1 MGFAMHMQLGRY
13 FIIGCLLL
21 LSSLTYAAEIEKP
34 LPVKNT
40 VPVQKAA
47 SILVVGDSISA
58 AFGLDKSKGWVALMQ
73 RELGDNYRV
82 INASISGDTTTGG
95 RYRLGKALSTHQPV
109 IVIIELG
116 GNDGLRGTPVR
127 QIRNNLEAMAV
138 MSKEAGA
145 QVILLGMQIP
155 PNYGDRYTKA
165 FANIYSDLALQMD
178 LSLVPFLLEGIAG
191 VEGMMQDDG
200 IHPTESAQQTMFEH
214 VDKVLDTLLSAK

>member
-138 MSKEAGA
+138 MSQEAGA

-178 LSLVPFLLEGIAG
+178 LSLVPFLLEGVAG

-200 IHPTESAQQTMFEH
+200 IHPTESAQQTMFEQ

>member
-1 MGFAMHMQLGRY
+1 MHMQLGRY

-138 MSKEAGA
+138 MSQEAGA

-178 LSLVPFLLEGIAG
+178 LSLVPFLLEGVAG

-200 IHPTESAQQTMFEH
+200 IHPTESAQQTMFEQ